1 MDRLLRYFLG
11 QFIRRGTMTFT
22 AASGA
27 KFTCGDGTGR
37 PVSARFLTERT
48 QRRILLNPELALGE
62 AYMDGTF
69 VVENGSIAD
78 ALAILLDQPE
88 MVPRWAKL
96 QWWLRYFS
104 RHARQFNWRGR
115 ARNNVAHHYDLDGRL
130 YSLFLDADK
139 QYSCAYFE
147 TPDTTLDDAQLAKK
161 RHLAAKLL
169 IGRGNRVLDIGSGWG
184 GLGLY
189 LAEMTGADV
198 TGITLS
204 SEQLQASNARAAE
217 KNLTGSARF
226 LLSDY
231 RDIAGPFDRIVSV
244 GMFEHVG
251 IDFYETFFRRCAEL
265 LSDDGVMVL
274 HSIGRSTGPDVT
286 SPWITKYI
294 FPGGYI
300 PALSEVIP
308 AIEKAG
314 LLVCDIEILRLHYA
328 ETLKAWRDRFMA
340 RREEAVRLY
349 DERFARMWEFYLAAS
364 EMSFR
369 KQNLMN
375 FQIQLT
381 KRQGIVPMTRDYIT
395 AGRSEAA
402 RDGTRASGRGCS
414 WRANRPRRI
423 AVASVPQAVSRGIR
437 RTNQRRT
444 GELGAHRSKQLIVAG
459 HGTQFRARNLFHRVD
474 QHRQPQALAACRS
487 PSLDLLTHRLSFRSV
502 ATGNSKIAGPFP
514 IS

>member
-22 AASGA
+22 AASGVT
-27 KFTCGDGTGR
+27 FTCGDGTGK
-37 PVSARFLTERT
+37 PIAVRFLSRRTE
-48 QRRILLNPELALGE
+48 RRILINPELALGE

-69 VVENGSIAD
+69 VVDNGSIAD

-88 MVPRWAKL
+88 MVPRWGRL
-96 QWWLRYFS
+96 QWWLRYLG
-104 RHARQFNWRGR
+104 RHIRQFNLRGR

-147 TPDTTLDDAQLAKK
+147 TPDATLDDAQLAKK

-169 IGRGNRVLDIGSGWG
+169 IGRGDRVLDIGSGWG

-189 LAEMTGADV
+189 LAEMTGADI

-204 SEQLQASNARAAE
+204 TEQLQVANARAGE
-217 KNLTGSARF
+217 KNLSRQAKF

-231 RDIAGPFDRIVSV
+231 RDIQGPFDRIVSV

-251 IDFYETFFRRCAEL
+251 VGFYDTFFKRCAEL

-300 PALSEVIP
+300 PAMSEVVP
-308 AIEKAG
+308 AIESAG

-328 ETLKAWRDRFMA
+328 ETLRAWRERFMA

-381 KRQGIVPMTRDYIT
+381 KRQGIVPMTRDYIAREEARLRGVEQGKQPRLQL
-395 AGRSEAA
+395 AGE
-402 RDGTRASGRGCS
+402 
-414 WRANRPRRI
+414 
-423 AVASVPQAVSRGIR
+423 
-437 RTNQRRT
+437 
-444 GELGAHRSKQLIVAG
+444 
-459 HGTQFRARNLFHRVD
+459 
-474 QHRQPQALAACRS
+474 
-487 PSLDLLTHRLSFRSV
+487 
-502 ATGNSKIAGPFP
+502 
-514 IS
+514 

>member
-11 QFIRRGTMTFT
+11 QFVRRGSMTFT
-22 AASGA
+22 TASGMQ
-27 KFTCGDGTGR
+27 FTCGDGTGP
-37 PVSARFLTERT
+37 PVSVRFLTERAE
-48 QRRILLNPELALGE
+48 RRILLHPELALGE

-69 VVENGSIAD
+69 VVEDGSLAD
-78 ALAILLDQPE
+78 TLAILFDQPE

-96 QWWLRYFS
+96 QWWLRYVVRYFI
-104 RHARQFNWRGR
+104 QFNWRGR
-115 ARNNVAHHYDLDGRL
+115 SRNNVAHHYDLDGRL

-147 TPDTTLDDAQLAKK
+147 TPDATLDDAQLAKK

-169 IGRGNRVLDIGSGWG
+169 IGRDDRVLDIGSGWG

-204 SEQLQASNARAAE
+204 SEQLRVANARTAE
-217 KNLTGSARF
+217 KSLTRKAKF
-226 LLSDY
+226 LLQDY
-231 RDIAGPFDRIVSV
+231 RDIPGTFDRIVSV

-251 IDFYETFFRRCAEL
+251 VVFYETFFRRCAEL
-265 LSDDGVMVL
+265 LADDGVMVL

-300 PALSEVIP
+300 PAISEVMP
-308 AIEKAG
+308 AIERAG
-314 LLVCDIEILRLHYA
+314 LLVCDVEILRLHYA
-328 ETLKAWRDRFMA
+328 ETLKAWRERFMA

-395 AGRSEAA
+395 IEEA
-402 RDGTRASGRGCS
+402 RL
-414 WRANRPRRI
+414 
-423 AVASVPQAVSRGIR
+423 RGIEQGKQPR
-437 RTNQRRT
+437 LQLA
-444 GELGAHRSKQLIVAG
+444 GE
-459 HGTQFRARNLFHRVD
+459 
-474 QHRQPQALAACRS
+474 
-487 PSLDLLTHRLSFRSV
+487 
-502 ATGNSKIAGPFP
+502 
-514 IS
+514 

>member
-1 MDRLLRYFLG
+1 
-11 QFIRRGTMTFT
+11 MTSIN
-22 AASGA
+22 ASGS
-27 KFTCGDGTGR
+27 KISCGDGTGD
-37 PVSARFLTERT
+37 PVCVRFLTTEAER
-48 QRRILLNPELALGE
+48 RVLLNPELALGE
-62 AYMDGTF
+62 VYMEGSF

-88 MVPRWAKL
+88 ILPRWAKL
-96 QWWLRYFS
+96 QWWLRYLV
-104 RHARQFNWRGR
+104 RHGQQFNPRR
-115 ARNNVAHHYDLDGRL
+115 RSRRNVARHYDLDGRL

-147 TPDTTLDDAQLAKK
+147 TPDASLDDAQLAKK

-169 IGRGNRVLDIGSGWG
+169 IGRGDRVLDIGSGWG

-189 LAEMTGADV
+189 LAEMSGADV

-204 SEQLQASNARAAE
+204 SEQLGVANARAAE

-226 LLSDY
+226 LASDY

-251 IDFYETFFRRCAEL
+251 IDFYETYFRRCAEL

-300 PALSEVIP
+300 PAVSEVIP
-308 AIEKAG
+308 AIERAG

-328 ETLKAWRDRFMA
+328 ETLRAWRERFTA

-349 DERFARMWEFYLAAS
+349 DERFARMWDFYLAAS

-381 KRQGIVPMTRDYIT
+381 RRQGIVPMTRDYIT
-395 AGRSEAA
+395 REEA
-402 RDGTRASGRGCS
+402 RLRAMEP
-414 WRANRPRRI
+414 A
-423 AVASVPQAVSRGIR
+423 
-437 RTNQRRT
+437 
-444 GELGAHRSKQLIVAG
+444 
-459 HGTQFRARNLFHRVD
+459 
-474 QHRQPQALAACRS
+474 RQPRLQLA
-487 PSLDLLTHRLSFRSV
+487 
-502 ATGNSKIAGPFP
+502 GE
-514 IS
+514 